1 MTTQPTPKKSFV
13 RDASSVFGSRVA
25 TIGIT
30 FVSGVLIARLLGPEG
45 KGILAAIA
53 IYPTLII
60 SIAEMGVR
68 QAAIYHLGKK
78 IHPERDVIG
87 TVMFLLLFS
96 SLFGVALCAGIYFFI
111 DSADFTPL
119 LIVLALAGIP
129 LSLGI
134 TFSQGI
140 LLGKEQIGKFST
152 VSWMAQFFRLFGIL
166 LFVWLLGWGVAGEM
180 VGSLVTGSAMVAY
193 TFWLVARHATL
204 SFRFVPSLIKEL
216 LSLGF
221 TYAFALFVIS
231 LNYKVDIVILERL
244 VPKDDIGQYTL
255 GVNLAE
261 LLWQLPSALGIVV
274 FSRSANAKDPKVF
287 TQSVVKLLRITLIV
301 AVVGALGLGLVA
313 NFFIPFVYGEAFR
326 PSVGVLRLLL
336 PGIVAFSLFKVLN
349 VDLAGRGRP
358 MISLYAVGPAVLLN
372 VVLNFILVPRYNIS
386 GAAIAST
393 ISYTVAVITY
403 TFVYAREVE
412 MPLSD
417 VLRYKRSDFDFVN
430 KLLAKVPGIKRD

>member
-1 MTTQPTPKKSFV
+1 MTIKPASKNSFV
-13 RDASSVFGSRVA
+13 RDAASVFSSRII
-25 TIGIT
+25 TLGIT
-30 FVSGVLIARLLGPEG
+30 FVSGVLLARLLGPEG

-78 IHPERDVIG
+78 VHPERDVIG

-96 SLFGVALCAGIYFFI
+96 SLFGIALCAGIYFLI
-111 DSADFTPL
+111 DSSNFTPL
-119 LIVLALAGIP
+119 LIVLALANIP
-129 LSLGI
+129 LSLAI

-152 VSWMAQFFRLFGIL
+152 VSWLAQFFRLFGIL
-166 LFVWLLGWGVAGEM
+166 FFVWLLGWGVAGEM
-180 VGSLVTGSAMVAY
+180 VGSLVTGAAMVVY
-193 TFWLVARHATL
+193 IFWLVARYTAL
-204 SFRFVPSLIKEL
+204 SFRFIPSLIKEL

-221 TYAFALFVIS
+221 TYAFALFIIS

-244 VPKDDIGQYTL
+244 VAPDDIGQYTL

-261 LLWQLPSALGIVV
+261 LLWQLPAALGVVV
-274 FSRSANAKDPKVF
+274 FSRSANAKDAKDAKVF
-287 TQSVVKLLRITLIV
+287 TQSVVKLLRVTFIV
-301 AVVGALGLGLVA
+301 AVVGAVGLGLVA

-336 PGIVAFSLFKVLN
+336 PGIVAFSLFKVIN

-358 MISLYAVGPAVLLN
+358 MLSLIAVGPAVLLN
-372 VVLNFILVPRYNIS
+372 IVLNFVLVPRYNIS

-403 TFVYAREVE
+403 VWVYAKVVEIPLGEV
-412 MPLSD
+412 LS
-417 VLRYKRSDFDFVN
+417 YKKSDFDF
-430 KLLAKVPGIKRD
+430 LAKLRRKISG